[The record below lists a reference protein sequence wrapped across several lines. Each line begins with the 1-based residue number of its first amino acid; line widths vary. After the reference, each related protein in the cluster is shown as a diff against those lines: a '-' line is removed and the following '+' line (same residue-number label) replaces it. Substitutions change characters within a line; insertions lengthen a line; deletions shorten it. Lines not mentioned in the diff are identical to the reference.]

1 MGEEGSV
8 QVPWVTVSGF
18 GHHIRSTQ
26 TQLQIQKKGSVHT
39 LPLEGIS
46 HLLILGGHHLHT
58 SAVINLLKRGASLT
72 FFDADGTPLGVLLPY
87 GDRPDEQV
95 RAAQAS
101 APAHRYAVAIT
112 TTAMRARLMR
122 LERLQEERGEPL
134 FYQGEREV
142 LQQALGEVEFLV
154 KLDEIRRIAT
164 LTSDM
169 YYEVMARTLPPELG
183 FRRRTRRPHQDP
195 VNAMLSLGYAM
206 LYSQCCL
213 SLIGARLDPER
224 GMLHEGAGGLVYDLM
239 ESLKPRMVD
248 DMVFG
253 MARRSLSPEDYEC
266 SPPRCHLSEDTAGRL
281 EQQLRTSIGRDE
293 IDAYAGRLLESV
305 TTQRPFTAWE

>member
-1 MGEEGSV
+1 MDNEIPV
-8 QVPWVTVSGF
+8 QVPWVTVTGF
-18 GHHIRSTQ
+18 GSHIRSTQ
-26 TQLQIQKKGSVHT
+26 SQLQIQKGGWVQA
-39 LPLEGIS
+39 LPLSGVS
-46 HLLILGGHHLHT
+46 HLLIVGGHHLHT
-58 SAVINLLKRGASLT
+58 SAVINLLKRGASLS
-72 FFDADGTPLGVLLPY
+72 FFDADGTPLGFLHPH

-112 TTAMRARLMR
+112 TAAMRARLMR
-122 LERLQEERGEPL
+122 LEQLQEEKGDPL

-142 LQQALGEVEFLV
+142 LQQSLAEVEFLV

-169 YYEVMARTLPPELG
+169 YYEVISRTLPPELG

-195 VNAMLSLGYAM
+195 VNAMLSLGYAV

-213 SLIGARLDPER
+213 SLTGARLDPER
-224 GMLHEGAGGLVYDLM
+224 GMLHEGAGGLVYDMM

-248 DMVFG
+248 EVVFG
-253 MARRSLSPEDYEC
+253 MARATLSPDDYEC
-266 SPPRCHLSEDTAGRL
+266 SAPRCHLSEGTAHRL
-281 EQQLRTSIGRDE
+281 VQQLHASIGRDE

-305 TTQRPFTAWE
+305 TGRHPFSAMV

>member
-1 MGEEGSV
+1 MDNESSV
-8 QVPWVTVSGF
+8 QVPWVTVTGF

-26 TQLQIQKKGSVHT
+26 AQLQIQKEGRVQV
-39 LPLEGIS
+39 LPLAGIS
-46 HLLILGGHHLHT
+46 HLLIVGGHHLHT
-58 SAVINLLKRGASLT
+58 SAVINLLKRGASIS
-72 FFDADGTPLGVLLPY
+72 FFDADGTPLGFLHPH

-95 RAAQAS
+95 RRAQAS

-112 TTAMRARLMR
+112 TAAMRARLMR
-122 LERLQEERGEPL
+122 LERLQEEKGDSL

-142 LQQALGEVEFLV
+142 LQQSLAEVEFLV

-164 LTSDM
+164 LSSDM
-169 YYEVMARTLPPELG
+169 YYEVVSRTLPPELG

-195 VNAMLSLGYAM
+195 VNAMLSLGYAV

-213 SLIGARLDPER
+213 SLTGARLDPER

-248 DMVFG
+248 EVVFA
-253 MARRSLSPEDYEC
+253 MARRSLSPDDYEC
-266 SPPRCHLSEDTAGRL
+266 SPPRCHLSEDSAHRL
-281 EQQLRTSIGRDE
+281 VQQLHASIGRDE

-305 TTQRPFTAWE
+305 MAQQPFTAMV